1 MILKMN
7 TNILPLLKPGL
18 YGTILGSYYEDVPTE
33 DSNAFKILLC
43 EKGKEI
49 MNELLQ
55 DEEII
60 VETLGEMEVDNVTFY
75 SPQFYNYGND
85 EFDFELKVSDNISQ
99 KILDELNNG
108 MDDFFDYI
116 KERFCSRDG
125 FISLMPYTKERYIEA
140 IQGKDLERSVAM
152 LIMYLVECGAMCYSL
167 ETYQRDFE
175 DEMNDVCLLNGWYEY
190 EEYDDYEMEES
201 I

>member
-7 TNILPLLKPGL
+7 TNILPLLNPGL
-18 YGTILGSYYEDVPTE
+18 YGTILGSYYEDVPE
-33 DSNAFKILLC
+33 DETKDFKELLC

-60 VETLGEMEVDNVTFY
+60 TDTLGEMEVDNVTFY

-85 EFDFELKVSDNISQ
+85 EFDFDLKVPDNISR

-108 MDDFFDYI
+108 MEDFFEYI
-116 KERFCSRDG
+116 KRFGSRDG
-125 FISLMPYTKERYIEA
+125 FISYMPYTRKKYIEA

-152 LIMYLVECGAMCYSL
+152 FIMYLVECGAMCYSL
-167 ETYQRDFE
+167 EIYQRDLE
-175 DEMNDVCLLNGWYEY
+175 DEMNDVCYENGWYEY
-190 EEYDDYEMEES
+190 DDYEDYEMEES